1 MLKLFGLGFG
11 LSIGAGIT
19 YLLINDERVQL
30 VALILGI
37 IAFVTVFWGAPMAW
51 LVLKVLR
58 GPNSVTYHS
67 GNHRQTTQLPGYPSQ
82 PALPPPGY
90 ESWQWGQTVET
101 PQIETGDKGEVI
113 G

>member
-1 MLKLFGLGFG
+1 MLKLFGLGLG

-30 VALILGI
+30 IVLILGI
-37 IAFVTVFWGAPMAW
+37 VAFVTVFWGAPMAW

-58 GPNSVTYHS
+58 GPNSVTYHP
-67 GNHRQTTQLPGYPSQ
+67 GNYRQQTPPIVLGGQQ
-82 PALPPPGY
+82 QLPPPGY
-90 ESWQWGQTVET
+90 ESWQWGQTVEA
-101 PQIETGDKGEVI
+101 PQIEQGNRGEVI